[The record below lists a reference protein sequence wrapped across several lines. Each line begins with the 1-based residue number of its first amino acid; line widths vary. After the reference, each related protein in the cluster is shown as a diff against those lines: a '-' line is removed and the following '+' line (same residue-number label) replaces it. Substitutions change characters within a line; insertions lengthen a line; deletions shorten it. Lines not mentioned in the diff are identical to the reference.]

1 MRRAFRDLVWVTG
14 VVLLAALICTPAG
27 HAQQQQQ
34 QPQQQQ
40 PLQQQQPPDQ
50 PVFRAGINFVRVDVI
65 VSDKSGASVADL
77 KQSDFEVTEDGK
89 PQSVETFKFIK
100 LDGGTLPSPDG
111 PPRAIR
117 TDADEESEAAKDDV
131 RLFAIFL
138 DDYHVRKE
146 NSLRV
151 RAPLEQFVQTYL
163 GPSDMMGLMYPLES
177 VFNVRM
183 TRNHEAV
190 VKGVDRF
197 LGRKYDYTPLNDLER
212 QYAYLPVETQEQIR
226 VRVALSAIRGLIVHM
241 GTLKEG
247 RKSLIVVSE
256 GYSNRLPATVQLANP
271 TVGGGGIPLGPG
283 GNGIIDPIGAAGLSG
298 QQADFAA
305 AMDMEQLLRDVYDE
319 ANKNNVAIY
328 TVDPRG
334 LAVSEFDVSDG
345 NVDPTTDRQY
355 LNQTTDT
362 LRTLAVETD
371 GRAIV
376 NRNDLVG
383 GMRQIVRDVSAYYL
397 IGYSSTVAPSDGKF
411 HEIKVRVKKPGVQV
425 RSRKGYWA
433 LTREEV
439 ARSLAPPKP
448 ALPPAVKSALAN
460 VENTTAAAARSRS
473 IRTWIGTSRG
483 ENGKTKVTFVWEPLP
498 RQPGDRAS
506 VSSDQPA
513 RVSVMAVAADGSPI
527 FRGRVPDAL
536 LASATPKLPG
546 AAASAPGAA
555 AGPRP
560 PSRLEFEAKPGTM
573 QLRLSV
579 EGSSGVIDSEVRE
592 IVVPDL
598 TSTQTSL
605 GTPAMF
611 RARTPRELQQMK
623 SDAEAVPATMREFSR
638 MDRIFIR
645 VVAYGAGS
653 PAVSAHLLNRAGQ
666 AMSELVVTPPTAPA
680 TESTVDLPIANLAPG
695 DYIVELKATGEG
707 GEAKELVGF
716 RVTS

>member
-1 MRRAFRDLVWVTG
+1 MRRATRTFTWV
-14 VVLLAALICTPAG
+14 VVLAVLVCTAAG
-27 HAQQQQQ
+27 HAQQPS
-34 QPQQQQ
+34 PQS
-40 PLQQQQPPDQ
+40 PPDQ
-50 PVFRAGINFVRVDVI
+50 PVFRTGINFVRVDVI
-65 VSDKSGASVADL
+65 VSDKNGANVSDL
-77 KQSDFEVTEDGK
+77 KQTDFEVTEDGK
-89 PQSVETFKFIK
+89 PQSVETFRFIK

-111 PPRAIR
+111 VTPRAIR
-117 TDADEESEAAKDDV
+117 TDADEESEAARDDV

-151 RAPLEQFVQTYL
+151 RQPLEQFVQTYL

-190 VKGVDRF
+190 VKGLDRF
-197 LGRKYDYTPLNDLER
+197 LGRKYDYSPVNDLER

-256 GYSNRLPATVQLANP
+256 GFSNRLPGVVQAQNP
-271 TVGGGGIPLGPG
+271 TAGGGGVPLGPG

-298 QQADFAA
+298 AQADFAA
-305 AMDMEQLLRDVYDE
+305 TMDMEQLLRDVYDE

-345 NVDPTTDRQY
+345 NVDPGTDRVY
-355 LNQTTDT
+355 LNQTMDT

-383 GMRQIVRDVSAYYL
+383 GMKQIVRDVSAYYL
-397 IGYSSTVAPSDGKF
+397 IGYSSTNAPSDGKF
-411 HEIKVRVKKPGVQV
+411 HDIKVKVKRPGVQV
-425 RSRKGYWA
+425 RARKGYWA
-433 LTREEV
+433 LTAQEV
-439 ARSLAPPKP
+439 ARSMAPPKP

-460 VENTTAAAARSRS
+460 VENTAASSRSRS
-473 IRTWIGTSRG
+473 IRTWIGTERG
-483 ENGKTKVTFVWEPLP
+483 ENGKTKVTFVWEPVP
-498 RQPGDRAS
+498 RQPGDRLAPN
-506 VSSDQPA
+506 DQPS
-513 RVSVMAVAADGSPI
+513 RVSVMAVATDGSPI
-527 FRGRVPDAL
+527 FRGRVPDAV
-536 LASATPKLPG
+536 
-546 AAASAPGAA
+546 AAPTAP
-555 AGPRP
+555 RL
-560 PSRLEFEAKPGTM
+560 SRVVFEAKPGTM

-579 EGSSGVIDSEVRE
+579 EGASAGVIDSEVRE

-598 TSTQTSL
+598 TTTQTTL
-605 GTPAMF
+605 GTPAVF
-611 RARTPRELQQMK
+611 RARTPRELQQLK
-623 SDAEAVPATMREFSR
+623 GDPEAVPATTREFSR
-638 MDRIFIR
+638 MDRIFVR

-666 AMSELVVTPPTAPA
+666 TMSELTVTPPVAPA
-680 TESTVDLPIANLAPG
+680 TDSIVDVPVAGIAPG
-695 DYIVELKATGEG
+695 EYLIELKAAGDG
-707 GEAKELVGF
+707 GEAKELVGI

>member
-1 MRRAFRDLVWVTG
+1 MRRATRTCIWV
-14 VVLLAALICTPAG
+14 VVLAALLCTAAG

-34 QPQQQQ
+34 QQQQ
-40 PLQQQQPPDQ
+40 PSQQPPPPDQ
-50 PVFRAGINFVRVDVI
+50 PVFRTGINFVRVDVI
-65 VSDKSGASVADL
+65 VSDRNGTNVADL

-100 LDGGTLPSPDG
+100 LDGGSLPSPDG

-190 VKGVDRF
+190 VKGLDRF
-197 LGRKYDYTPLNDLER
+197 LGRKYDYTPVNDLER

-226 VRVALSAIRGLIVHM
+226 VRVALSAIQGLIVHM

-256 GYSNRLPATVQLANP
+256 GWSNRLPGVVQAQNP
-271 TVGGGGIPLGPG
+271 TVGGSGVPLGPG

-298 QQADFAA
+298 AQADFAA
-305 AMDMEQLLRDVYDE
+305 TMDMEQLLRDVYDE

-345 NVDPTTDRQY
+345 NVDPGTDRQY

-362 LRTLAVETD
+362 LRTLAVESD

-376 NRNDLVG
+376 NRNDLAG
-383 GMRQIVRDVSAYYL
+383 GMKQIVRDVSAYYL
-397 IGYSSTVAPSDGKF
+397 IGYSSTNAPSDGKF
-411 HEIKVRVKKPGVQV
+411 HDIKVKVKRSGVQV
-425 RSRKGYWA
+425 RARKGYWA
-433 LTREEV
+433 LTHEEV

-460 VENTTAAAARSRS
+460 VENTAASARSRS
-473 IRTWIGTSRG
+473 IRTWIGTERG
-483 ENGKTKVTFVWEPLP
+483 ENGKTKVTFVWEPVP
-498 RQPGDRAS
+498 RQPGDRLAS
-506 VSSDQPA
+506 TDQPA
-513 RVSVMAVAADGSPI
+513 RVSLMAVATDGSPI
-527 FRGRVPDAL
+527 FRGRVPDAVA
-536 LASATPKLPG
+536 ASTAPKL
-546 AAASAPGAA
+546 
-555 AGPRP
+555 
-560 PSRLEFEAKPGTM
+560 SRVVFEAKPGAM

-579 EGSSGVIDSEVRE
+579 EGAGAGVIDSEVRE

-598 TSTQTSL
+598 TTTQTTL
-605 GTPAMF
+605 GTPAVF
-611 RARTPRELQQMK
+611 RARTPRELQQLK
-623 SDAEAVPATMREFSR
+623 TDAQAVPATTREFSR
-638 MDRIFIR
+638 MDRIFVR
-645 VVAYGAGS
+645 VAAYGAGS

-666 AMSELVVTPPTAPA
+666 PMSELTVTPPVAPA
-680 TESTVDLPIANLAPG
+680 TDSVIDVPVAGIAPG
-695 DYIVELKATGEG
+695 EYIIELKATGES
-707 GEAKELVGF
+707 GEAKELIGI